1 MEPGTNEYAD
11 FKPGDEC
18 APDQQNGT
26 YIMQAHEWG
35 KFFIFDKLLII
46 LHLHNLF
53 KNCSFVLLTP
63 LCWASMFDKVFQIC
77 RLIG

>member
-1 MEPGTNEYAD
+1 MNPSELLNK
-11 FKPGDEC
+11 KPKLC
-18 APDQQNGT
+18 ASV
-26 YIMQAHEWG
+26 
-35 KFFIFDKLLII
+35 FILDKLLII

>member
-1 MEPGTNEYAD
+1 MNPSELLN
-11 FKPGDEC
+11 
-18 APDQQNGT
+18 QNRSL
-26 YIMQAHEWG
+26 ALR
-35 KFFIFDKLLII
+35 FFIFDKLLII